1 MGSRKIGAKRW
12 GPIRVRLPI
21 SVAFDLEKFER
32 ALANAWQLVERG
44 NRRSEFE
51 GESLQAREFVV
62 DPASLEV
69 REDAYLR

>member
-12 GPIRVRLPI
+12 GPIRVTLPI

-32 ALANAWQLVERG
+32 ALANLSQLVERR
-44 NRRSEFE
+44 NRQSEFHSE
-51 GESLQAREFVV
+51 FLQAREFVV

-69 REDAYLR
+69 REAAYPR